1 MKKSLIL
8 LTIITIQSC
17 ANMPKEGTYKGYE
30 TPNYKVEKQSENIE
44 IRIYDKK
51 LVAEVEVG
59 GDREEAAKKG
69 FRILA
74 RYIFGSNVADQK
86 VAMTSP
92 VTQEAWQEARQEAKS
107 KKIAMTSPVA
117 QIASKNSAD
126 SIEQKWQVQ
135 FAMPGKYSLETL
147 PKPKNSAIKFKVEPA
162 KKVIAIKFSGLWN
175 DKTFS
180 EQKSILEK
188 FITQNNLKTKSQ
200 PIIAYYDDPFTF
212 PWNRR
217 NEIMFEI
224 K

>member
-1 MKKSLIL
+1 MKIFPILIL
-8 LTIITIQSC
+8 LTVLIQSC

-30 TPNYKVEKQSENIE
+30 TPAYKVEKQSENIE
-44 IRIYDKK
+44 IRAYEKK
-51 LVAEVEVG
+51 LIAEVEVF
-59 GDREEAAKKG
+59 GDRKEAANKG

-74 RYIFGSNVADQK
+74 GYIFGSNIADQK

-92 VTQEAWQEARQEAKS
+92 VMQEAKS
-107 KKIAMTSPVA
+107 EKISITSPVA

-126 SIEQKWQVQ
+126 SKEQKWQVQ
-135 FAMPGKYSLETL
+135 FTMPGKYSLETL
-147 PKPKNSAIKFKVEPA
+147 PKPKNSAIKFKIEPA
-162 KKVIAIKFSGLWN
+162 KKLVAIKFDGLWN
-175 DKTFS
+175 DKTFA
-180 EQKSILEK
+180 EQKAILEK

>member
-1 MKKSLIL
+1 MKIFPILIL
-8 LTIITIQSC
+8 LTVLIQSC
-17 ANMPKEGTYKGYE
+17 ANMSKEGTYKGYE
-30 TPNYKVEKQSENIE
+30 TPAYKVEKQSKNIE
-44 IRIYDKK
+44 IRTYDKK

-59 GDREEAAKKG
+59 GDREEAAGKG

-74 RYIFGSNVADQK
+74 GYIFGGNITDQK

-92 VTQEAWQEARQEAKS
+92 VMQESKS
-107 KKIAMTSPVA
+107 EKIAMTSPVA

-126 SIEQKWQVQ
+126 TEEQKWQVQ
-135 FAMPGKYSLETL
+135 FTMPNKYSLETL
-147 PKPKNSAIKFKVEPA
+147 PKPKNAAIKFKIEPS
-162 KKVIAIKFSGLWN
+162 KKTVAIKFSGLWS
-175 DKTFS
+175 DKTFAQ
-180 EQKSILEK
+180 QKAILEK
-188 FITQNNLKTKSQ
+188 FISQNNLKTKSQ